1 MGLVYFY
8 HVLIMLDKELCVWG
22 HGHPFS
28 LILFLNFWGSCI
40 YGQERA
46 LFRGWLV
53 FFLCLLHLFWMYY
66 SIFYPYSFVI
76 ESGFVSGS
84 GVYHVPK
91 RYVSLVS
98 INLGIQ
104 KIIFVVVLNHN
115 L

>member
-22 HGHPFS
+22 HGHPFF

-53 FFLCLLHLFWMYY
+53 FCLCLLHLFWMYY
-66 SIFYPYSFVI
+66 SIFYPLFFCNRVWVCTRLWCLSCTLTVC
-76 ESGFVSGS
+76 
-84 GVYHVPK
+84 
-91 RYVSLVS
+91 
-98 INLGIQ
+98 
-104 KIIFVVVLNHN
+104 
-115 L
+115 